1 MPANLKVTYDGK
13 SYNVT
18 QGASFVDE
26 YSEALDSGSVI
37 LQNEPNIDF
46 KPYSIIQIS
55 GDGIDKEM
63 IVYNVE
69 RTLVNPNL
77 SLYDYN
83 LALASET
90 KLLEK
95 VQLPNLTI
103 TSGSG
108 RTIWDYMKNY
118 ISFYSPME
126 LSSDG
131 KSTSKIFTL
140 KGADGL
146 DPSDYFYPTVE
157 KANAGLEADRIYFS
171 TLFSNRICPEFS
183 WANPTLRE
191 VLNDLALVCDCIV
204 RVDRHQITFTN
215 IGVAQGGF
223 AFSHDNFNSIKK
235 IISGDSYADNLRVDY
250 TQGMDQD
257 DESLLTKNIEN
268 IGFRNDNAALLST
281 GSNGSS
287 KIILQH
293 PIYSIKKCLM
303 SLYRKVNIT
312 YISNGSTKT
321 LNNVFMRVQW
331 DISPLILLNSKRNI
345 LSQDMVTKGWTESG
359 SDDNKTWTGALPN
372 SGTVAINANSSW
384 SQILEYMQN
393 FKYTTLGY
401 DIGSKE
407 IQGIED
413 SYSQLKGWWFWLDTK
428 TYTTWEAIVDTCI
441 KKLPM
446 GTEYDYDALSAQI
459 KRINGDTIS
468 DITKIVPVDDG
479 TPGGPKDGDTNSWW
493 ANIADALSGKLNKFT
508 LYDMAT
514 FNIEYYSLKSQ
525 VLNFSKNLD
534 KGWITSPDG
543 QDNSLFNINSMGNL
557 EYQKVDRIGEPVY
570 QLTGRF
576 DTLSELPNE
585 GTQITSTVSDGI
597 DPGTNIIFYRREYSI
612 YDNYVDCSYVG
623 AKDYILRNYFHSI
636 NAKKRA
642 WKVADVDSSVIRK
655 DNFKFYVE
663 YFNGDVPTQD
673 NLSTYGLSIDNDQ
686 FAEIAFSMMWGFENN
701 YKNEGINLMYIK
713 IDEQNPEL
721 GGTYDYAKME
731 FETSVAGRS
740 IAFSAALPDNVIA
753 GTYLEGKWTEA
764 TSSDEESTAGGMAQQ
779 YVMYAPNGWKDGV
792 TFGLDIVDETEESIK
807 YIANSNGEM
816 DANAVNIGNLPM
828 LGSVSSSPALEITR
842 NDYYKDN
849 REIFAPTIQLEA
861 CTNDS
866 NLIIGDGFWKASL
879 LSKDNTIFNEYAK
892 LALGYFTYNEDNFA
906 TFISSSNIDN
916 LVNGTDI
923 TNSNFKVIAGNWD
936 GTDESFG
943 VSLATKSTD
952 TYSQDSVDKLGFLW
966 PLIKY
971 NMISFPATFGYQVKF
986 DDRTEQKTGKITNAS
1001 FDDTTPL
1008 SPTSSEYPDV
1018 NERYK
1023 ISYLLDDG
1031 TPTADMQ
1038 YPISATD
1045 GKATIAIYDSTSVEY
1060 DENNLRYFPEV
1071 DYSNSNHDTKW
1082 NIEGSLIKFSTKVSS
1097 EITANLNSNAC
1108 VGYIELK
1115 DTSNKTHIYS
1125 LRGDNESEANVSGE
1139 SVDMYQ
1145 DNNGEWQ
1152 PAVRT
1157 YKLVF
1162 NHETEGDSDIT
1173 FGQITIPQYESGYFV
1188 PFDRVLMAHV
1198 SYSISSISHCWIK
1211 FGQGYLDSDVTFDNN
1226 GDKIATYYYP
1236 NMFVAYSDS
1245 SEYNK
1250 YNVASNGLFGSL
1262 AMNGTTP
1269 FSVGHYFGYDSTAQQ
1284 MTLTSVAKTHKFVGI
1299 YKAKNYD
1306 ITKPFDEQGGNIQ
1319 YELVFGVNNPSDI
1332 SKITTQVRGIPYS
1345 T

>member
-1 MPANLKVTYDGK
+1 MPANLKITYDGK
-13 SYNVT
+13 SYEVT

-46 KPYSIIQIS
+46 KPYGIIEVT
-55 GDGIDKEM
+55 GDNIDKEM

-77 SLYDYN
+77 GLYDYN
-83 LALASET
+83 LTLASET

-131 KSTSKIFTL
+131 KSASKIFTL

-157 KANAGLEADRIYFS
+157 KANAGLEADRVYFS

-204 RVDRHQITFTN
+204 RVDRHQITFAN

-250 TQGMDQD
+250 TQGMDRD

-281 GSNGSS
+281 GTNGSS

-293 PIYSIKKCLM
+293 PIYSVKKCLM

-312 YISNGSTKT
+312 YVSNGSTKT

-345 LSQDMVTKGWTESG
+345 LSQDMVTKGWTKSGPDESP
-359 SDDNKTWTGALPN
+359 TWTGTLPN

-384 SQILEYMQN
+384 SQTLEYMQN

-413 SYSQLKGWWFWLDTK
+413 SYSQLEGWWFWLGNK
-428 TYTTWEAIVDTCI
+428 TYTTWEAIVNTCI
-441 KKLPM
+441 EKLPM
-446 GTEYDYDALSAQI
+446 GTEYDFDALSAQI

-816 DANAVNIGNLPM
+816 DATAVNIGNLPM

-879 LSKDNTIFNEYAK
+879 LSKDNTVFGKYNKMTMGYSELSESIANSEIKIVDQDVIDSMLDAPNTASLGLGNLFNTSNNGVLYLVTGNEDNYGYLAAVNYINKLKGVANSYTVFIDTEDGDYHYDMTLEFNDYSTDIIAGSEPDTATILHSIAMGYSATITFNGDTLGNADFESQFEPYELYLPEDTGGGSWSIQGNDLSKGAVVANNKIQIKSPNPFFILPVAKSESLASNTNANACWGIIKVTFQNDSTQSFILEGKQDSPADISGSQSAYDFKAVLTNKQRSDETLTLVSSPIRYADDVDEADK
-892 LALGYFTYNEDNFA
+892 FCGGLLGYFSKDYSNDKILSVEC
-906 TFISSSNIDN
+906 TF
-916 LVNGTDI
+916 
-923 TNSNFKVIAGNWD
+923 
-936 GTDESFG
+936 
-943 VSLATKSTD
+943 
-952 TYSQDSVDKLGFLW
+952 
-966 PLIKY
+966 KY
-971 NMISFPATFGYQVKF
+971 GIGY
-986 DDRTEQKTGKITNAS
+986 
-1001 FDDTTPL
+1001 
-1008 SPTSSEYPDV
+1008 
-1018 NERYK
+1018 
-1023 ISYLLDDG
+1023 
-1031 TPTADMQ
+1031 
-1038 YPISATD
+1038 
-1045 GKATIAIYDSTSVEY
+1045 YDSEVEY
-1060 DENNLRYFPEV
+1060 DDGGN
-1071 DYSNSNHDTKW
+1071 K
-1082 NIEGSLIKFSTKVSS
+1082 IKQT
-1097 EITANLNSNAC
+1097 
-1108 VGYIELK
+1108 
-1115 DTSNKTHIYS
+1115 
-1125 LRGDNESEANVSGE
+1125 
-1139 SVDMYQ
+1139 
-1145 DNNGEWQ
+1145 
-1152 PAVRT
+1152 
-1157 YKLVF
+1157 
-1162 NHETEGDSDIT
+1162 
-1173 FGQITIPQYESGYFV
+1173 
-1188 PFDRVLMAHV
+1188 
-1198 SYSISSISHCWIK
+1198 
-1211 FGQGYLDSDVTFDNN
+1211 
-1226 GDKIATYYYP
+1226 YYP

-1269 FSVGHYFGYDSTAQQ
+1269 FSVGHYFGYDSTAHQ
-1284 MTLTSVAKTHKFVGI
+1284 MTLTSIAKTHKFVGI
-1299 YKAKNYD
+1299 YKAKDYD
-1306 ITKPFDEQGGNIQ
+1306 ISKPFSEQGGDLQ
-1319 YELVFGVNNPSDI
+1319 YELVFGVNNPRDI